1 MATYASNLVQLIFKG
16 VPITGFMDDSFLDV
30 ERNADSFALL
40 VGADGEVA
48 RAAQADKSGKIT
60 FRLLQTSASND
71 FLSAALVVDEA
82 TNANQ
87 GPVMVKDGSGRSVG
101 ASSEAWIVKPAK
113 KVYAKGIEGREW
125 VIECGKLIVNVAG
138 N

>member
-1 MATYASNLVQLIFKG
+1 MATYASNTVQLVFKG
-16 VPITGFMDDSFLDV
+16 VPITGFMDDSFIDV
-30 ERNADSFALL
+30 ERNADSFSML

-48 RAAQADKSGKIT
+48 RAGQADKSGKIT

-87 GPVMVKDGSGRSVG
+87 GPVLVKDGSGRSLDS
-101 ASSEAWIVKPAK
+101 SSEAWIVKPAK
-113 KVYAKGIEGREW
+113 KVYGKNIEGREW
-125 VIECGKLIVNVAG
+125 VIECGKLITIVAG

>member
-1 MATYASNLVQLIFKG
+1 MSTYASNLVQLVFKG

-30 ERNADSFALL
+30 ERNSDSFSLM

-71 FLSAALVVDEA
+71 FLTAALATDEA
-82 TNANQ
+82 TNVNQ
-87 GPVMVKDGSGRSVG
+87 GAVMVKDGSGRSL
-101 ASSEAWIVKPAK
+101 SSSAEAWIVKPAK
-113 KVYAKGIEGREW
+113 KVFAKGIEGREW
-125 VIECGKLIVNVAG
+125 VIECGKLVTIVAG